1 MKTKN
6 RELKIIFMVTGALF
20 ALFLVYPTVRLLL
33 KSILSE
39 NGMTMEFY
47 HSVLTQK
54 GFLKALGNSFLI
66 AGVSALLTTGLAFF
80 LAYTIHYTNINA
92 KFKEGIEK
100 AAVLPMFLPTLTYG
114 FAIIYSFGK
123 QGLLTKL
130 FNKPAMPAKVNTGR
144 IKSTSKLFIRIAI
157 LK

>member
-1 MKTKN
+1 
-6 RELKIIFMVTGALF
+6 MVTGALF

-66 AGVSALLTTGLAFF
+66 AGVSALLNRTGIF
-80 LAYTIHYTNINA
+80 
-92 KFKEGIEK
+92 
-100 AAVLPMFLPTLTYG
+100 
-114 FAIIYSFGK
+114 S
-123 QGLLTKL
+123 GLHHSLYKYQCKIQKR
-130 FNKPAMPAKVNTGR
+130 N
-144 IKSTSKLFIRIAI
+144 
-157 LK
+157 

>member
-66 AGVSALLTTGLAFF
+66 AGVSALLTTGLAIFF
-80 LAYTIHYTNINA
+80 W
-92 KFKEGIEK
+92 
-100 AAVLPMFLPTLTYG
+100 PTP
-114 FAIIYSFGK
+114 FIIQISM
-123 QGLLTKL
+123 Q
-130 FNKPAMPAKVNTGR
+130 N
-144 IKSTSKLFIRIAI
+144 SK
-157 LK
+157 KD

>member
-54 GFLKALGNSFLI
+54 GF
-66 AGVSALLTTGLAFF
+66 
-80 LAYTIHYTNINA
+80 
-92 KFKEGIEK
+92 
-100 AAVLPMFLPTLTYG
+100 
-114 FAIIYSFGK
+114 
-123 QGLLTKL
+123 
-130 FNKPAMPAKVNTGR
+130 
-144 IKSTSKLFIRIAI
+144 
-157 LK
+157 

>member
-1 MKTKN
+1 
-6 RELKIIFMVTGALF
+6 MVTGALF

-54 GFLKALGNSFLI
+54 GFLKALENSFLI

-80 LAYTIHYTNINA
+80 WPTPFIIQISMQNS
-92 KFKEGIEK
+92 KKEVRK
-100 AAVLPMFLPTLTYG
+100 RLCFRC
-114 FAIIYSFGK
+114 SF
-123 QGLLTKL
+123 
-130 FNKPAMPAKVNTGR
+130 PH
-144 IKSTSKLFIRIAI
+144 
-157 LK
+157 

>member
-1 MKTKN
+1 
-6 RELKIIFMVTGALF
+6 MVTGALF

-66 AGVSALLTTGLAFF
+66 AGVSALLTTGLAF
-80 LAYTIHYTNINA
+80 IQISMQNS
-92 KFKEGIEK
+92 KKELRK
-100 AAVLPMFLPTLTYG
+100 RLCFRC
-114 FAIIYSFGK
+114 SF
-123 QGLLTKL
+123 
-130 FNKPAMPAKVNTGR
+130 PH
-144 IKSTSKLFIRIAI
+144 
-157 LK
+157 

>member
-1 MKTKN
+1 
-6 RELKIIFMVTGALF
+6 MVTGALF

-54 GFLKALGNSFLI
+54 GFLKALENSFLI

-80 LAYTIHYTNINA
+80 LAYTIIQISMQNS
-92 KFKEGIEK
+92 KKEVRK
-100 AAVLPMFLPTLTYG
+100 RLCFRC
-114 FAIIYSFGK
+114 SF
-123 QGLLTKL
+123 
-130 FNKPAMPAKVNTGR
+130 PH
-144 IKSTSKLFIRIAI
+144 
-157 LK
+157 

>member
-1 MKTKN
+1 
-6 RELKIIFMVTGALF
+6 MVTGALF

-66 AGVSALLTTGLAFF
+66 AGVSALLTTGIF
-80 LAYTIHYTNINA
+80 
-92 KFKEGIEK
+92 
-100 AAVLPMFLPTLTYG
+100 
-114 FAIIYSFGK
+114 S
-123 QGLLTKL
+123 GLHHSLYKYQCKIQRR
-130 FNKPAMPAKVNTGR
+130 N
-144 IKSTSKLFIRIAI
+144 
-157 LK
+157 

>member
-1 MKTKN
+1 
-6 RELKIIFMVTGALF
+6 MVTGALF

-80 LAYTIHYTNINA
+80 
-92 KFKEGIEK
+92 
-100 AAVLPMFLPTLTYG
+100 
-114 FAIIYSFGK
+114 S
-123 QGLLTKL
+123 GLHHSLYKYQCKIQKR
-130 FNKPAMPAKVNTGR
+130 N
-144 IKSTSKLFIRIAI
+144 
-157 LK
+157 

>member
-92 KFKEGIEK
+92 KFKKELRK
-100 AAVLPMFLPTLTYG
+100 RLCFRC
-114 FAIIYSFGK
+114 SF
-123 QGLLTKL
+123 
-130 FNKPAMPAKVNTGR
+130 PH
-144 IKSTSKLFIRIAI
+144 
-157 LK
+157 

>member
-1 MKTKN
+1 
-6 RELKIIFMVTGALF
+6 MVTGALF

-80 LAYTIHYTNINA
+80 W
-92 KFKEGIEK
+92 
-100 AAVLPMFLPTLTYG
+100 PTP
-114 FAIIYSFGK
+114 FIIQISMQIQK
-123 QGLLTKL
+123 R
-130 FNKPAMPAKVNTGR
+130 N
-144 IKSTSKLFIRIAI
+144 
-157 LK
+157 